1 MKRFLKAMT
10 AVLAVVL
17 MAFAFA
23 GCTAN
28 VSGKTYVYS
37 EVVAVV
43 PDDATTFEEALIVSG
58 KVAVE
63 ATYKNSELTFNE
75 DGSFGSLSTWT
86 QDGKTVTVK
95 TGDTVTA
102 TYTVKGNKLEQS
114 YVYEDTTYTIV
125 FVESK

>member
-10 AVLAVVL
+10 AMLAVVV

-23 GCTAN
+23 GCTAK

-43 PDDATTFEEALIVSG
+43 PEDATTFEEALIISG
-58 KVAVE
+58 KAAVE
-63 ATYKNSELTFNE
+63 ATYKNTELTFNE

-95 TGDTVTA
+95 TGDTVTS
-102 TYTVKGNKLEQS
+102 TYTVKGNKLEQ
-114 YVYEDTTYTIV
+114 VYEYESLSYTIV
-125 FVESK
+125 FVQK